1 MLSIGEFAYLGGVSV
16 RMLRH
21 YDSLGLVVPAATDEW
36 TRRRRYEMS
45 QLPRLRQLLA
55 LKDLGFSLEEAGPLL
70 DRSLSLEEML
80 VMLRAREREVQ
91 AGILAG
97 QDRLA
102 RIRERLRVLELE
114 QEMPEYTITTLPA
127 LEFVQLQRTVAGSEE
142 VPLHIG
148 GMYDRLEAA
157 CDQAGA
163 RSTGPA
169 IATYLAG
176 DDGLLVTAALT
187 VSDSAAVLAADPT
200 VSEGREPQVARAATL
215 LHEGRIQDIGVS
227 WQALGNQLAAAGLE
241 LRGPCREIYHR
252 TGDDDGGWTVELQQP
267 VV

>member
-21 YDSLGLVVPAATDEW
+21 YDALGLVVPAATDEW
-36 TRRRRYEMS
+36 TRRRHYEMS

-55 LKDLGFSLEEAGPLL
+55 LKDLGFSLEEIGPLL
-70 DRSLSLEEML
+70 DRTLSLEEML
-80 VMLRAREREVQ
+80 CMLRDREREVQ

-97 QDRLA
+97 QDRLV
-102 RIRERLRVLELE
+102 RIRERLRLLELE
-114 QEMPEYTITTLPA
+114 QEMPEYTITSLPA

-142 VPLHIG
+142 VALHIG

-157 CDQAGA
+157 CDRAG
-163 RSTGPA
+163 TPPVGPS

-176 DDGLLVTAALT
+176 DEGLLVTAALT
-187 VSDSAAVLAADPT
+187 VGDPAAVLAADPT
-200 VSEGREPQVARAATL
+200 VSEGREPEVSRAATL
-215 LHEGRIQDIGVS
+215 LHEGHIQDIGVS

-241 LRGPCREIYHR
+241 LHGPCREIYHR
-252 TGDDDGGWTVELQQP
+252 LGDDDGGWLVELQQP
-267 VV
+267 LA

>member
-55 LKDLGFSLEEAGPLL
+55 LKDLGFSLEEIGPLL
-70 DRSLSLEEML
+70 DRSLSVEEML
-80 VMLRAREREVQ
+80 VMLRDREREVQ
-91 AGILAG
+91 AGIVDG
-97 QDRLA
+97 QGRLA
-102 RIRERLRVLELE
+102 RIRERLRVLEWE
-114 QEMPEYTITTLPA
+114 REMPEYTLTDLPA
-127 LEFVQLQRTVAGSEE
+127 LEFVQLQRIVGGSEE
-142 VPLHIG
+142 VGLHIG
-148 GMYDRLEAA
+148 GMYDRLDDA
-157 CDQAGA
+157 CERAGV
-163 RSTGPA
+163 RTTGPS

-176 DDGLLVTAALT
+176 DDGLLVTAGLT
-187 VSDSAAVLAADPT
+187 VGDAAAVTAADPS
-200 VSEGREPQVARAATL
+200 VSIGHEPEVARAATI

-241 LRGPCREIYHR
+241 LAGPCREIYLR

>member
-36 TRRRRYEMS
+36 TRRRSYEMS

-55 LKDLGFSLEEAGPLL
+55 LKDLGFGLDEVGPLL
-70 DRSLSLEEML
+70 DRSLSLEDML
-80 VMLRAREREVQ
+80 AMLRDREREVQ
-91 AGILAG
+91 EDLFAG
-97 QDRLA
+97 QERLA
-102 RIRERLRVLELE
+102 RIRERLRVLEME
-114 QEMPEYTITTLPA
+114 HEMPEYTLTSLSA
-127 LEFVQLQRTVAGSEE
+127 LDFVQTQRTVAGSEE
-142 VPLHIG
+142 VPLYIS

-157 CDQAGA
+157 CERAGSA
-163 RSTGPA
+163 VTGPS

-187 VSDSAAVLAADPT
+187 VSDPSSVLAEDGAL
-200 VSEGREPQVARAATL
+200 SEGHEPEVLRAATL
-215 LHEGRIQDIGVS
+215 THEGRIQDIGVS
-227 WQALGNQLAAAGLE
+227 WQTLGNQLAAAGLE

-252 TGDDDGGWTVELQQP
+252 TGDGDGGWVVELQQP
-267 VV
+267 LV